1 MTETETTEG
10 KYVIEYGKL
19 GLLAL
24 VIVGGFVLVICA
36 MFVFETGDDRF
47 GPILAL
53 GSAQI
58 AGAVGY
64 LTGNGILASR
74 GKPNVPAIGA
84 TPARVA
90 AVALEAGELANV
102 PTGELLE
109 RKAALRQ
116 QEQTSAVLH
125 GLAAVTAELE
135 RRTA

>member
-1 MTETETTEG
+1 MSEDQG

-24 VIVGGFVLVICA
+24 VILGGFVLTICA
-36 MFVFETGDDRF
+36 MFVFEPGDDRF

-74 GKPNVPAIGA
+74 GKPSIPAIGA

-90 AVALEAGELANV
+90 ATALEVSELSFV

-109 RKAALRQ
+109 RKAHLRRS
-116 QEQTSAVLH
+116 EQTGAVLH
-125 GLAAVTAELE
+125 GLAAITLELE
-135 RRTA
+135 RRAA

>member
-1 MTETETTEG
+1 MTTTGTEA

-19 GLLAL
+19 GMLAL
-24 VIVGGFVLVICA
+24 VILGGFVLIILSITTMDA
-36 MFVFETGDDRF
+36 DDSRF

-58 AGAVGY
+58 AGSVGY

-74 GKPNVPAIGA
+74 GQASVPTIAA

-90 AVALEAGELANV
+90 ATALETGELANV
-102 PTGELLE
+102 PTGELIE
-109 RKAALRQ
+109 RKAAMRQ